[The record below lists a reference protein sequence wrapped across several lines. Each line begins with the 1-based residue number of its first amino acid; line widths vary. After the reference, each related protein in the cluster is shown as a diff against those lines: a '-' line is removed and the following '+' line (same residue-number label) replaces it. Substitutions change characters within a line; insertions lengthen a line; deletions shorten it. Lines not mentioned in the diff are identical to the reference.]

1 MEKPL
6 IVVESP
12 SKARTIT
19 KYLGKKYSVIAS
31 VGHVKD
37 LPESKFGVDID
48 QDFAPHYITIKGKG
62 KILSE
67 IKRAAKSASAIF
79 LGPDPDREGEA
90 IAWHI
95 AEELNEGKD
104 NVYRVLFHEI
114 TEKAIKEALRNPGR
128 IDMNKVNAQQARRI
142 LDRIVGYKLSPLLW
156 EKVRR
161 GLSAG
166 RVQSV
171 AVRLICDLEGEIE
184 RFVSEEYWSIVAKVE
199 GKMPPPFEIRLI
211 KFGNEEIKIPDQQ
224 EAERIKG
231 VLSGSK
237 YIVKS
242 IERKEKKK
250 NPPPPFTT
258 SKLQQEASRK
268 LRFTAQ
274 KTMLIAQRLY
284 EGLEVGDEGPAGLIT
299 YMRTDSVRISKDA
312 QTEVRRYIEESI
324 GREYLP
330 ERAVDYKNKK
340 GIQDAHEAIR
350 PTSVLRTP
358 EMIKEYVDRDSY
370 HLYKLIWNRFVAC
383 QMNPAILDTTTVDI
397 EAGEYLLRAT
407 GTVIKFLGFM
417 KLYQEAR
424 DESEQPR
431 EEGEEEM
438 IPPLTVGE
446 SLILHSLESK
456 QHFTQPSPRYTE
468 ATLIK
473 ELEEQGI
480 GRPST
485 YASILSTI
493 QERKYVE
500 KREGRFYPTELG
512 VLVNGLLVE
521 HFPELIDV
529 KFTAKMEE
537 ELDEIEEGR
546 YEWMEAV
553 GDFYKPFSQ
562 HLEKARNEM
571 RNIKKEETP
580 TEIKCDKC
588 GNSMVIKWG
597 KLGYFLAC
605 SGYPD
610 CKNTMEF
617 KRGEDGRIE
626 VVREE
631 TSGESCPEC
640 GSPMII
646 KSGRYGRFLACSNY
660 PACKTTKPL
669 TTGVKCPEPGCGGEI
684 TERRSKKGRVFY
696 SCTRYPDCK
705 FAMWDKPVPQ
715 PCPQCRA
722 PFLVEKRVRGGGS
735 KILCSRKG
743 CGYAP
748 SEHKEE

>member
-19 KYLGKKYSVIAS
+19 KYLGKKYNVIAS

-48 QDFAPHYITIKGKG
+48 QDFSPHYITIKGKG

-67 IKRAAKSASAIF
+67 IKRAAKSASVIF

-199 GKMPPPFEIRLI
+199 GKSPPPFEIRLI
-211 KFGNEEIKIPDQQ
+211 KFRNEEINIPDQL

-231 VLSGSK
+231 VLSGSD

-284 EGLEVGDEGPAGLIT
+284 EGLEVGNEGPVGLVT
-299 YMRTDSVRISKDA
+299 YMRTDSVRVSKDA
-312 QTEVRRYIEESI
+312 QTEARRYIEESI

-358 EMIKEYVDRDSY
+358 EMIKEYVDRDAY

-383 QMNPAILDTTTVDI
+383 QMNPAVLDTTTVDI

-407 GTVIKFLGFM
+407 GTVIKFPGFM
-417 KLYQEAR
+417 KLYQEER

-431 EEGEEEM
+431 EEGEEGM
-438 IPPLTVGE
+438 IPPLTEGE
-446 SLILHSLESK
+446 RLILHALELK
-456 QHFTQPSPRYTE
+456 QHFTQPPPRYTE

-546 YEWMEAV
+546 YEWAEAV

-571 RNIKKEETP
+571 RNIKREETP
-580 TEIKCDKC
+580 TDIKCDKC
-588 GNSMVIKWG
+588 GNRMVIKWG

-617 KRGEDGRIE
+617 KRGEDGKIE
-626 VVREE
+626 IVREE

-640 GSPMII
+640 GSPLVI
-646 KSGRYGRFLACSNY
+646 KNGRYGRFLACSNY

-669 TTGVKCPEPGCGGEI
+669 TTGVRCPEPGCGGEI

-715 PCPQCRA
+715 PCPQCGA
-722 PFLVEKRVRGGGS
+722 PFLVEKRTRGGSS
-735 KILCSRKG
+735 KVMCARKG
-743 CGYAP
+743 CGY
-748 SEHKEE
+748 KEEA

>member
-1 MEKPL
+1 MGKPL
-6 IVVESP
+6 IIVESP

-19 KYLGKKYSVIAS
+19 KYLGKKYKVIAS

-37 LPESKFGVDID
+37 LPASKFGVDID
-48 QDFAPHYITIKGKG
+48 HDFSPQYITIRGKA

-67 IKRAAKSASAIF
+67 IKSAAKLASAVY

-95 AEELNEGKD
+95 AEELNGMKGS
-104 NVYRVLFHEI
+104 VYRVLFHEI

-171 AVRLICDLEGEIE
+171 AVRLICDLEKEIE
-184 RFVSEEYWSIVAKVE
+184 KFVPEEYWSIVASVE
-199 GKMPPPFEIRLI
+199 GKNPPPFKVRLI
-211 KFGNEEIKIPDQQ
+211 RFRNEEISIPNQQ
-224 EAERIKG
+224 EAERIKQ
-231 VLSGSK
+231 VLSGSD
-237 YIVKS
+237 YVVKS

-258 SKLQQEASRK
+258 SKLQQEASRRLK
-268 LRFTAQ
+268 FTAQ

-284 EGLEVGDEGPAGLIT
+284 EGVEVGDEGPTGLIT
-299 YMRTDSVRISKDA
+299 YMRTDSVRTSKDA
-312 QTEVRRYIEESI
+312 QREARRYIEESI
-324 GREYLP
+324 GNEYLP
-330 ERAVDYKNKK
+330 ERALDYKNKK

-358 EMIKEYVDRDSY
+358 EMIKGYVDRDTY
-370 HLYKLIWNRFVAC
+370 NLYKLIWNRFVAS
-383 QMNPAILDTTTVDI
+383 QMNPAILDTTVVDI

-407 GTVIKFLGFM
+407 GTVIKFPGFM
-417 KLYQEAR
+417 RLYQEER
-424 DESEQPR
+424 DESEQLR
-431 EEGEEEM
+431 EAGEDEVIPTLMEGER
-438 IPPLTVGE
+438 
-446 SLILHSLESK
+446 LILRSIETK
-456 QHFTQPSPRYTE
+456 QHFTQPPSRYTE

-512 VLVNGLLVE
+512 VLVNDLLVE

-537 ELDEIEEGR
+537 ELDEIEEGQ
-546 YEWMEAV
+546 YEWTKVV
-553 GDFYKPFSQ
+553 GDFYRPFSR
-562 HLEKARNEM
+562 HLEKAKNEM
-571 RNIKKEETP
+571 RNIKREETP
-580 TEIKCDKC
+580 TDIKCEKC
-588 GNSMVIKWG
+588 GNKMVIKWG

-605 SGYPD
+605 TGYPE

-626 VVREE
+626 IVREE
-631 TSGESCPEC
+631 ISEESCPQC
-640 GSPMII
+640 GSPMIV
-646 KSGRYGRFLACSNY
+646 KSGRYGRFLACSKY
-660 PACKTTKPL
+660 PVCKTTKPL
-669 TTGVKCPEPGCGGEI
+669 TTGVKCPVPDCGGEI
-684 TERRSKKGRVFY
+684 TERRSKRGRVFY

-705 FAMWDKPVPQ
+705 FAMWDKPIPK
-715 PCPQCRA
+715 PCPQCGA
-722 PFLVEKRVRGGGS
+722 EFLIEKRARGGGS
-735 KILCSRKG
+735 KIVCSRKG
-743 CGYAP
+743 CGYR
-748 SEHKEE
+748 EEI